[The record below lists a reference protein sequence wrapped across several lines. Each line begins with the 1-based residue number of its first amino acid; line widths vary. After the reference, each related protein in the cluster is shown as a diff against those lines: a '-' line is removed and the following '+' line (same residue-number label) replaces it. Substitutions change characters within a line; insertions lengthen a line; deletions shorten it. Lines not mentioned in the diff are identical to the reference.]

1 MVKIRRL
8 VVSQPLCEPDS
19 LPGAR
24 AWVLAS
30 GRAALARRSASRVS
44 GSLSGRVRGDPT
56 HWDIAMQSLEL
67 LGITMIS

>member
-44 GSLSGRVRGDPT
+44 GSLSGRVRDPT
-56 HWDIAMQSLEL
+56 HWDIAMSLEL
-67 LGITMIS
+67 SGITMIS